1 MCAKKLFLEVDRLDP
16 SLTEKI
22 PFYFARKFCIL
33 PVLYHNNSMVIITAN
48 GDDDPLRLGE
58 ISNELNLRLIP
69 YTLKKY
75 PEQIVKKAVEDFY
88 RGKKLRFG
96 EILLINNI
104 IDEPKLMEVL
114 RLQKDAPDKK
124 IGDIVKDMGYASEL
138 QLQQTF
144 AKQLGYPFLDLE
156 AANFLDLGLISK
168 FSEEFI
174 RKNNVLP
181 IPKTDSET
189 EVMVLSDRQID
200 RVVMEEI
207 KKKLGV
213 EKIVPVMTLKEE
225 LERAIYTSFCR
236 FDEFQQREKTIGTI
250 LLDKK
255 MITREQ
261 LDKALVA
268 QMKDSKKLGQVL
280 IDLKILP
287 EKVVME
293 EISKKIGVKY
303 LPDLPDKLAPS
314 LVAELRSNLA
324 VLNKIVPIGY
334 AKGKLVIA
342 MSDPGDKS
350 LLKDLRKIC
359 EKEIYPVLASEKQI
373 LDAIHRLYPDYVSK
387 VKEQEEIKKRNKLQ
401 ENTSIGA
408 NPSERI
414 KNKVNK
420 LLVQAV
426 TNDASEL
433 HISSEKNEIKLY
445 HRIDGVLSQIGKLVP
460 EDKDR
465 VVKRLK
471 YMAGIPEAIVKPAAQ
486 GRIRTTIKE
495 NDIDFLVFSTATSTS
510 DDMVIK
516 IRNGSKILGLDFQK
530 LGMTSEQ
537 AAGLIELSRKDKGLL
552 LVTGPP
558 QSGKTTMIY
567 HVLNY
572 LRVDDQKKDILT
584 IENPIEYKIP
594 GVVQT
599 QVDMDQKLDYEK
611 ILKSK
616 LNSRPDIIMLG
627 ELEDRSI
634 SELALTAAISDHM
647 VISSI
652 RSLDTTLAVRNLI
665 EMGLDRFYLSTGLV
679 GVLAQRLARKICPH
693 CSTDYIPSAREI
705 EMIHQVYPS
714 FRVVENKLKI
724 GWGCQQCNG
733 GFKGQT
739 GFFEMMT
746 INQEIKQ
753 VISQNV
759 NNIQLRAAAMRS
771 GMHTL
776 RMNGL
781 KLAFEGKVFLS
792 DVLKMTEIIH

>member
-16 SLTEKI
+16 SLTEKV
-22 PFYFARKFCIL
+22 PFYFARKYTIL
-33 PVLYHNNSMVIITAN
+33 PVLYHNNNMVIITAN
-48 GDDDPLRLGE
+48 GDDDPLKLGE

-69 YTLKKY
+69 YSLKKY
-75 PEQIVKKAVEDFY
+75 PEQIVKKAIEDFY

-114 RLQKDAPDKK
+114 RLQKDSPDKK
-124 IGDIVKDMGYASEL
+124 IGDIVKEMGYASEL

-168 FSEEFI
+168 FSEEFV
-174 RKNNVLP
+174 RTNHVLP
-181 IPKTDSET
+181 VPKTDSND

-200 RVVMEEI
+200 RKIEEEI
-207 KKKLGV
+207 KKRLNVK
-213 EKIVPVMTLKEE
+213 KITPVMTLKEE

-236 FDEFQQREKTIGTI
+236 VDEFQQREKSIGQI

-261 LDKALVA
+261 LDKALVV

-287 EKVVME
+287 EKTVMQ
-293 EISKKIGVKY
+293 EISKKIKVKY
-303 LPDLPDKLAPS
+303 LPELPEKLDPA
-314 LVAELRSNLA
+314 LAKELRSNLA

-334 AKGKLVIA
+334 AKGQLVVA
-342 MSDPGDKS
+342 MSDPGDAS
-350 LLKDLRKIC
+350 LLKDLKKIC
-359 EKEIYPVLASEKQI
+359 GQDIYPVLTSERQI
-373 LDAIHRLYPDYVSK
+373 LTAIHRLYPDYAEK
-387 VKEQEEIKKRNKLQ
+387 VKEQEDLKKRNKIK
-401 ENTSIGA
+401 EKSGIGA
-408 NPSERI
+408 NATERI

-420 LLVQAV
+420 LLVGAV
-426 TNDASEL
+426 NSDASEL
-433 HISSEKNEIKLY
+433 HISSEKSEIKVY
-445 HRIDGVLSQIGKLVP
+445 ERIDGNLIQKGKLVP

-465 VVKRLK
+465 VVKRIK
-471 YMAGIPEAIVKPAAQ
+471 HMAGIPEGVVKPTSQ
-486 GRIRTTIKE
+486 GRIRTTIK
-495 NDIDFLVFSTATSTS
+495 DKDVDFLVFTTATSTS
-510 DDMVIK
+510 DDVL
-516 IRNGSKILGLDFQK
+516 IRIRSGDRILGLDFHK
-530 LGMTSEQ
+530 LGMSDAMSEKYISLCKRNK
-537 AAGLIELSRKDKGLL
+537 GMLILC
-552 LVTGPP
+552 GPP
-558 QSGKTTMIY
+558 QSGKTTMSY
-567 HVLNY
+567 HTVNY
-572 LRVDDQKKDILT
+572 LRVDDQEKDILT

-599 QVDMDQKLDYEK
+599 QVNNEQKLDYEK

-616 LNSRPDIIMLG
+616 LNSRPDVIMLS
-627 ELEDRSI
+627 ELEDKNI

-647 VISSI
+647 VISST

-665 EMGLDRFYLSTGLV
+665 EIGLDRFYLSTGLV
-679 GVLAQRLARKICPH
+679 GVLAMRLIRKVCPH
-693 CSTDYIPSAREI
+693 CSTDYIPSAREV
-705 EMIHQVYPS
+705 EMIHQVYPG
-714 FRVVENKLKI
+714 FRVVDKKLKI
-724 GWGCQQCNG
+724 GWGCEHCNS
-733 GFKGQT
+733 GFKGQV
-739 GFFEMMT
+739 GFFELME

-753 VISQNV
+753 VISQNA
-759 NNIQLRAAAMRS
+759 NNLQLRAAAMRS

-781 KLAFEGKVFLS
+781 KLAFEGVVFLS